1 MRNFLSNFC
10 SPKLYMTHAL
20 ILRNLKQSHQLW
32 HTGNSL
38 QRIKH
43 KNRYD
48 IFVYLHRQSQPYL
61 LPVIILYMEGGKQ
74 VQCPAD
80 VHLFVDFI
88 YPADEAYHKPEVGQ
102 ATLER
107 LKTLRKYFSLKFR
120 SSLTSIFSSN
130 IQVCITCQSH
140 SFVVELVQ
148 NQEEATDLMLRKAL
162 QSMSLPLTS
171 VGLMVNHLGEVESSC
186 LGWNSC
192 SAT

>member
-1 MRNFLSNFC
+1 MTFLFTYTGRVN
-10 SPKLYMTHAL
+10 PIYYLLLYYTWKGGSRFNALLMCIYLL
-20 ILRNLKQSHQLW
+20 ILFTLLMKLI
-32 HTGNSL
+32 T
-38 QRIKH
+38 
-43 KNRYD
+43 NR
-48 IFVYLHRQSQPYL
+48 RQ
-61 LPVIILYMEGGKQ
+61 
-74 VQCPAD
+74 ARR
-80 VHLFVDFI
+80 
-88 YPADEAYHKPEVGQ
+88 
-102 ATLER
+102 TLER